1 MFTETKYEEMIE
13 SIFTRFPSVQNAT
26 FGDAYKPGLQHIENF
41 CARLGNPE
49 RAYRTIHVAG
59 TNGKGSVANMLASVL
74 AGVGLKVG
82 LYTSPHILD
91 FRERMRVVDGG
102 PSVSG
107 ISAVCGN
114 AELVSKEYV
123 YDFISEYSQTFDDL
137 DLSFFEI
144 TTGLAFKWF
153 ADQNVDVAV
162 IEVGLGGRLDS
173 TNVIVPDLSIV
184 TSIGL
189 DHCDLL
195 GDTLE
200 KIAFEKAGIFKRGV
214 SAVIG
219 ETRPETAPV
228 FKKHFAEVNEG
239 SSLASLVFA
248 EDCEPSKWY
257 LSPDILK
264 NMDLRGVYQK
274 KNLRMVLAALDVL
287 HTLWKQDFSDNNGA
301 KTLAGVSYGDTNE
314 RADVGAVKLGNANA
328 LSGECSAKSASANDL
343 AGESLVNPV
352 NGEIKS
358 EYTSESEIEGVS
370 TSKVGSATMLKAGDI
385 SRFKKASDLL
395 LDNDILT
402 NSLIHTASR
411 MDFHGRWE
419 RLSTNPEVLC
429 DIGHNAP
436 ALAYNFGQLNGY
448 IDSDE
453 FTSLIIVY
461 GVMADK
467 NFDAIMP
474 LFPENAT
481 WIFTTPQTKRAEPAS
496 RILER
501 YSAYCKMTGR
511 SVSRLYVQ
519 DSVRDAVALA
529 LKTAS
534 SYGGRPLVYVGGS
547 TFVVSEATK
556 CF

>member
-74 AGVGLKVG
+74 AGAGLKVG

-91 FRERMRVVDGG
+91 FRERMRVVDGRQ
-102 PSVSG
+102 
-107 ISAVCGN
+107 

-123 YDFISEYSQTFDDL
+123 YDFISEYSQTFDEL

-153 ADQNVDVAV
+153 AEQDVDIAV

-228 FKKHFAEVNEG
+228 FKKHFAEINDD
-239 SSLASLVFA
+239 SSSASLVFA

-264 NMDLRGVYQK
+264 NMDLRGAYQK
-274 KNLRMVLAALDVL
+274 KNLRTVLAALDVL
-287 HTLWKQDFSDNNGA
+287 HSLWKQG
-301 KTLAGVSYGDTNE
+301 T
-314 RADVGAVKLGNANA
+314 
-328 LSGECSAKSASANDL
+328 
-343 AGESLVNPV
+343 
-352 NGEIKS
+352 
-358 EYTSESEIEGVS
+358 
-370 TSKVGSATMLKAGDI
+370 
-385 SRFKKASDLL
+385 DLL
-395 LDNDILT
+395 LDNEILT
-402 NSLIHTASR
+402 ASLIHTASR

-436 ALAYNFGQLNGY
+436 ALAYNFAQLNGY

-453 FTSLIIVY
+453 FTSLIVVY

-481 WIFTTPQTKRAEPAS
+481 WIFTTPKTKRAEPAF

-501 YSAYCKMTGR
+501 YSAYCKKVGR

-534 SYGGRPLVYVGGS
+534 SYGGRPLIYIGGS